1 MFFFKTKK
9 FNKEIKVQAGLVW
22 MWNYNGNS
30 ESRGDMIDISGVK
43 MLSPMRFID
52 STKCGVITLRRL
64 AKMSV
69 IIEERHPLI

>member
-1 MFFFKTKK
+1 
-9 FNKEIKVQAGLVW
+9 
-22 MWNYNGNS
+22 
-30 ESRGDMIDISGVK
+30 MIDISGVK